1 MGSWPVSGCVIAL
14 NNYTYIFSIDY
25 TDQQQRYC
33 FPVRPVQR
41 VQHQQ
46 QPPAAAGSVLRLRPP
61 TTTPNATVGVVT
73 PNTTNGN
80 EEQHQTITSANN
92 NNHISQPPT
101 VLQDLVRRI
110 FGSSANNP
118 SRTQVE
124 FLRTLLGLDE
134 NWNNRQQLT
143 VRTLEEV

>member
-1 MGSWPVSGCVIAL
+1 VFVYC
-14 NNYTYIFSIDY
+14 

-46 QPPAAAGSVLRLRPP
+46 QPPAAGAVLRLRPP

-80 EEQHQTITSANN
+80 EEHQSIPSTSN
-92 NNHISQPPT
+92 NNHLSQPPT

-118 SRTQVE
+118 TRTQVE

-143 VRTLEEV
+143 VRALEEV

>member
-1 MGSWPVSGCVIAL
+1 VKRF
-14 NNYTYIFSIDY
+14 YIRYSVFCL

-46 QPPAAAGSVLRLRPP
+46 QPPPTAGAVLRLRPP
-61 TTTPNATVGVVT
+61 ATTPNATVGVVT

-80 EEQHQTITSANN
+80 EEHQSITSANN
-92 NNHISQPPT
+92 NNNIPQQST
-101 VLQDLVRRI
+101 ALQTLVRRI
-110 FGSSANNP
+110 FGPTANNP
-118 SRTQVE
+118 TRTQVE
-124 FLRTLLGLDE
+124 KLRTLLGLDE

-143 VRTLEEV
+143 VRTLEEVKLKILKSNK